1 MKRIFLITALSLVS
15 ISAYAQQAQ
24 PSLTDQLGAMRQAQ
38 DENDEVAR
46 QAQAAHE
53 AAQRAYQQRMAQERA
68 AAQAQEEQRQAAA
81 LALQQQRQAAILAQ
95 QQQRA
100 AEAEADKK
108 RDQAY
113 QDQLRALDVQQ
124 KQLAVE
130 AEKARVAR
138 SNEYID
144 QELKAKAAET
154 DVVKSEADSNRDI
167 SSGTK
172 TLLEKTGDAEVKS
185 QSGWSSWFK

>member
-1 MKRIFLITALSLVS
+1 MKRIILVAALSLVS
-15 ISAYAQQAQ
+15 MSAYAQQAQ

-38 DENDEVAR
+38 DENDEAAR
-46 QAQAAHE
+46 QAQAARE
-53 AAQRAYQQRMAQERA
+53 TAQRAYERRVD
-68 AAQAQEEQRQAAA
+68 Q
-81 LALQQQRQAAILAQ
+81 LQQQRQAAILAQ
-95 QQQRA
+95 QQQKA
-100 AEAEADKK
+100 AGAEADKK

-113 QDQLRALDVQQ
+113 EDQLRALDVEQ

-144 QELKAKAAET
+144 QELKAKAADT
-154 DVVKSEADSNRDI
+154 DVVKSEADSNRNL
-167 SSGTK
+167 SEGTK